1 MEPITL
7 ILAALGLGA
16 VMGVRDTASAA
27 VLDAYHGLTALVRRR
42 LAGRENGDRALAKFE
57 QAPQA
62 GRELLA
68 TELTAA
74 GAADDADLVAA
85 AHALLRLADAAGY
98 RADTYHITVT
108 DSQGVQTGDHNVQHN
123 TFGPRPDR

>member
-27 VLDAYHGLTALVRRR
+27 VLDAYHRLTAMVRRR
-42 LAGRENGDRALAKFE
+42 LAGRENGDRALAEFKE
-57 QAPQA
+57 APQA

-74 GAADDADLVAA
+74 GAADDAGLVAA
-85 AHALLRLADAAGY
+85 AKALLRLADAAGY
-98 RADTYHITVT
+98 QAGTYNITVT
-108 DSQGVQTGDHNVQHN
+108 DSQGVQMGDHNIQNN
-123 TFGPRPDR
+123 TFGPPPGR